1 MTAAFEPARYEFE
14 YPDTAGY
21 PDGTGTL
28 SQDQKILIDEV
39 LDADVKPEFDFGLV
53 DDAEH
58 GVYVAFVGD
67 TEIGGITYSL
77 LGNRVVLLAA
87 SVYPEFRHQGVATEM
102 IRRILDVIRSQGRT
116 VTIICPIVRTFI
128 DNHPQYEE
136 LVDVT
141 HPGVK
146 NAAKP

>member
-1 MTAAFEPARYEFE
+1 MTAEFEPARYEFE

-39 LDADVKPEFDFGLV
+39 LDADVKPEFEFGLV
-53 DDAEH
+53 DDEQH

-77 LGNRVVLLAA
+77 LGNRIVLLAA

-102 IRRILDVIRSQGRT
+102 IRRILDIIQSQGRT

-128 DNHPQYEE
+128 DSHPEYED
-136 LVDVT
+136 LVDAN

-146 NAAKP
+146 KTGN

>member
-1 MTAAFEPARYEFE
+1 MTAAFVPARYEFE

-21 PDGTGTL
+21 PDGTGAL

-39 LDADVKPEFDFGLV
+39 LDMDVKPEFDFGLV
-53 DDAEH
+53 DDVEH

-77 LGNRVVLLAA
+77 LGTRVVLLAA
-87 SVYPEFRHQGVATEM
+87 SVYPEYRHQGVATEM
-102 IRRILDVIRSQGRT
+102 IRRILEIIRSQNRT

-128 DNHPQYEE
+128 DSHPQYED
-136 LVDVT
+136 LVDVA

-146 NAAKP
+146 HVEKQ

>member
-1 MTAAFEPARYEFE
+1 MTDAFRTARYEFE

-21 PDGTGTL
+21 PDGTGIL

-39 LDADVKPEFDFGLV
+39 LDTDAGPDFEFGLV
-53 DDAEH
+53 DDEKQGA
-58 GVYVAFVGD
+58 YVAFVGD

-77 LGNRVVLLAA
+77 LGSRVVLLAA

-102 IRRILDVIRSQGRT
+102 IRRVLDIVRSQGRT

-128 DNHPQYEE
+128 DRHPQYEE
-136 LVDVT
+136 LVDAT
-141 HPGVK
+141 DPGVK
-146 NAAKP
+146 NTGKN